1 MTSLFW
7 VETLSLYA
15 IFCHFFF
22 NPQELVKFVLIKAVV
37 VTAEV
42 LVPRGLEI
50 VVQVTV
56 KRFKNGKTTIDEE
69 LLQTFEIL
77 LQQMAFM

>member
-1 MTSLFW
+1 MPFFVTFSLD
-7 VETLSLYA
+7 
-15 IFCHFFF
+15 
-22 NPQELVKFVLIKAVV
+22 PQELVKFVLTKAVV

-42 LVPRGLEI
+42 LVSRGLEI
-50 VVQVTV
+50 VGQVTV

-77 LQQMAFM
+77 LQQVAYM

>member
-1 MTSLFW
+1 MPFFVTFSLD
-7 VETLSLYA
+7 S
-15 IFCHFFF
+15 
-22 NPQELVKFVLIKAVV
+22 QELVKFVLTKAVV

-56 KRFKNGKTTIDEE
+56 KRFKSGKTTIDEE

-77 LQQMAFM
+77 LQQVAFM